1 MEKGLVMKKNVITLC
16 IALGSVSASA
26 GTFTG
31 GATFPEQIVQEI
43 TAVQQYSQEAMQ
55 LQQQLQMVAMQ
66 AQNLRTLP
74 QGLWQQALPNINS
87 LISLVGNTQGLSY
100 AAQNTAAGMQQ
111 QYGDPTQAYQNYQ
124 NQLQNWTTDTNV
136 SIDQMLQTR
145 DLSIQQMDSVDSAKS
160 AIDSM
165 AQNPEGQLQAIQ
177 LSTQM
182 SGLMVTQLKGLQA
195 TIMTGNGMMAQLVGN
210 QQNAQDA
217 QTNGLL
223 QMLKTPTTPLY

>member
-1 MEKGLVMKKNVITLC
+1 MKKNAVTLC

-31 GATFPEQIVQEI
+31 GATFPEQIVQEV
-43 TAVQQYSQEAMQ
+43 TAVQQYTQLAMQ

-87 LISLVGNTQGLSY
+87 LINLVGNAQGLNY
-100 AAQNTAAGMQQ
+100 ATQNTAAGVQQ
-111 QYGDPTQAYQNYQ
+111 QYGDPTQALSDYQGS
-124 NQLQNWTTDTNV
+124 LQKWTADTNS
-136 SIDQMLQTR
+136 SINGMASQSPIIINDMQ
-145 DLSIQQMDSVDSAKS
+145 SVDAAKS
-160 AIDSM
+160 AIESA
-165 AQNPEGQLQAIQ
+165 AQTPEGQLQAVQ
-177 LSTQM
+177 LATQM
-182 SGLMVTQLKGLQA
+182 SGLMVTQLRDLQA
-195 TIMTGNGMMAQLVGN
+195 TIMTGNSMLSQAVGN

>member
-1 MEKGLVMKKNVITLC
+1 MKKNVTILC

-31 GATFPEQIVQEI
+31 GATFPEQIVQEV
-43 TAVQQYSQEAMQ
+43 TAVQQYTQLAMQ

-87 LISLVGNTQGLSY
+87 LINLVGNAQGLSY
-100 AAQNTAAGMQQ
+100 ATQNTAAGMQQ
-111 QYGDPTQAYQNYQ
+111 QYGDPTQAYRNYQ
-124 NQLQNWTTDTNV
+124 NQLQSWTTDTNA

-145 DLSIQQMDSVDSAKS
+145 DLSIQQMDSVDAAKS